1 MMTETYS
8 GIWVYAEQRNGKLLD
23 SGPELLGEARKIA
36 DKRGQELAAVVLGH
50 NIANLAGELAEY
62 GADKVYVADSPV
74 LENYLCEAYAP
85 VLEEMIRQYNPEV
98 FVIAGSTLGMDLA
111 PRVAA
116 KVNTGLAAHAVGL
129 DVDDNGCL
137 KAFVPSFGGSIM
149 ASITCAVHRPQM
161 ATIPPGFLKKP
172 EKQEGKKAEVV
183 NVEVKI
189 LQKDLHT
196 KVLQVMREESRVKPL
211 ESAEVVVAG
220 GYGVGSKENWKMVE
234 DLAASLGGSIGA
246 TRPAC
251 DEGWAVQDEQMIGQ
265 SGKTVHPNLYIGIGV
280 SGIIHH
286 LIGIQDSKKIVAI
299 NRDKDAPIMKA
310 ADYAIVADYKEVVP
324 ALIEEFKKLKA

>member
-1 MMTETYS
+1 MMTETHT

-36 DKRGQELAAVVLGH
+36 DKRGQELAAVVMGSG
-50 NIANLAGELAEY
+50 IAGLADELAAY

-85 VLEEMIRQYNPEV
+85 VLADMINRYKPEV
-98 FVIAGSTLGMDLA
+98 LVVGGSNTGMDLA

-137 KAFVPSFGGSIM
+137 KAFVPSFGGSIL

-161 ATIPPGFLKKP
+161 ATIPPGYLPKP
-172 EKQEGKKAEVV
+172 EKQEGRKAEVV
-183 NVEVKI
+183 KVDVHITEKDLRTRVLEVK
-189 LQKDLHT
+189 T
-196 KVLQVMREESRVKPL
+196 EESAAKPL
-211 ESAEVVVAG
+211 EAAETVIAG
-220 GYGVGSKENWKMVE
+220 GYGIGSKENWKILDE
-234 DLAASLGGSIGA
+234 LAATLGGSVGA

-251 DEGWAVQDEQMIGQ
+251 DEGWAVQDRQMIGQ
-265 SGKTVHPNLYIGIGV
+265 SGKTIHPNLYIGIGI
-280 SGIIHH
+280 SGVIHH

-299 NRDKDAPIMKA
+299 NRDPEAPIMKA